1 MKTWL
6 TKAAQTLGG
15 VLFTAL
21 FLVFVV
27 QITARFGFNEPLAW
41 SDETAV
47 ILYVWI
53 ILWAAAT
60 MVPQREHVAFDLVW
74 NLANVR
80 WRRVMQILGNGL
92 VGSLALVALP
102 ASWDYVRFMA
112 REGTPVLGVP
122 LMAVY
127 IPFIVLLLAMV
138 FRSLGQIAQALR
150 GPIDSAMKGPALN
163 PAAASM
169 ASAGGSKRMGDNT
182 NP

>member
-1 MKTWL
+1 MKSGL
-6 TKAAQTLGG
+6 HKAAQALGG
-15 VLFTAL
+15 LLFIAL

-27 QITARFGFNEPLAW
+27 QITARFAFNKPLAW
-41 SDETAV
+41 SDEAAV

-74 NLANVR
+74 NLANAR
-80 WRRVMQILGNGL
+80 WRRILQVLGNAL

-127 IPFIVLLLAMV
+127 LPFIVLLLAMV
-138 FRSLGQIAQALR
+138 LRSLGQIVQALR
-150 GPIDSAMKGPALN
+150 GPM
-163 PAAASM
+163 
-169 ASAGGSKRMGDNT
+169 GSPMDNT
-182 NP
+182 VSAPLAGEISNKDMSEVAKP